1 MNEATLLALSAVA
14 FALVAGANDGATL
27 VAINLPNPAIRP
39 PAAIAILAVAVAVI
53 PLVVGA
59 RVAETL
65 VHGFVSFE
73 GRGGEGHFLGA
84 VVAALAVVF
93 VLSRRGLPT
102 SLTLALLGAIVGTG
116 LGLGLPVSWATV
128 TAVLL
133 IGLAAPA
140 VSSIAGLLTAR
151 ALAHSQAG
159 HHVWTQLRLL
169 GAIAFLLQSIAY
181 AANDGQKMLAVL
193 AIALG
198 LGANG
203 RVVVQP
209 GSQILLGVLF
219 ALGTLA
225 GIERFAGRLGRG
237 ILPVRALHV
246 VASELASAASVL
258 VSAGL
263 GAPVSMTQA
272 STAALVGAGVSETVW
287 RVRWEQAVRIG
298 GAWVLTLP
306 ASALTGALVALVLG
320 FRA

>member
-1 MNEATLLALSAVA
+1 MNETALLVLTAVA
-14 FALVAGANDGATL
+14 FALVTGANDGATL
-27 VAINLPNPAIRP
+27 VVINLPNPAVRP
-39 PAAIAILAVAVAVI
+39 LAAIAILAGAVVVI
-53 PLVVGA
+53 PLVAGA

-65 VHGFVSFE
+65 ARGLVPFE
-73 GRGGEGHFLGA
+73 GRGAEGHFLGA
-84 VVAALAVVF
+84 VVVALGVVS

-116 LGLGLPVSWATV
+116 LALRLPVSWATV
-128 TAVLL
+128 AAVCL

-140 VSSIAGLLTAR
+140 VSSILALLTVW
-151 ALAHSQAG
+151 ALARLPVPRHAWSQLW
-159 HHVWTQLRLL
+159 VL
-169 GAIAFLLQSIAY
+169 GVVSFLLQSLAY

-203 RVVVQP
+203 HIAVQP
-209 GSQILLGVLF
+209 GSQMLLGVLF
-219 ALGTLA
+219 AVGTLA

-246 VASELASAASVL
+246 VSSELASAVSVL

-272 STAALVGAGVSETVW
+272 STAALIGAGVSETVW
-287 RVRWEQAVRIG
+287 RVRWEQAVRIA

-306 ASALTGALVALVLG
+306 VSAVTGALVALVLR
-320 FRA
+320 FLV

>member
-1 MNEATLLALSAVA
+1 VNEGILLVLTAVA

-39 PAAIAILAVAVAVI
+39 SAAIAILAMAVVI
-53 PLVVGA
+53 VPLVFGA

-65 VHGFVSFE
+65 VGGLVSFE
-73 GRGGEGHFLGA
+73 GGAGERHFLGA

-116 LGLGLPVSWATV
+116 LGLGLTVSWATV

-140 VSSIAGLLTAR
+140 VSSIAGLLMAR
-151 ALAHSQAG
+151 ALGLSQVGRHA
-159 HHVWTQLRLL
+159 WTQLR
-169 GAIAFLLQSIAY
+169 FLSGISFLFQSIAY

-209 GSQILLGVLF
+209 GSQILLGTLF
-219 ALGTLA
+219 ALGTLT
-225 GIERFAGRLGRG
+225 GIDRFASRLGRG

-272 STAALVGAGVSETVW
+272 ATAALLGAGVSETVW
-287 RVRWEQAVRIG
+287 RVRWEQALRIG
-298 GAWVLTLP
+298 GAWVFTLP
-306 ASALTGALVALVLG
+306 ASVLAGAFVALALGVLV
-320 FRA
+320 

>member
-1 MNEATLLALSAVA
+1 VNEATLLALTAVA
-14 FALVAGANDGATL
+14 FALVTGANDGATL

-39 PAAIAILAVAVAVI
+39 LAAVALLAVAVAVI

-65 VHGFVSFE
+65 ARGLVSFE
-73 GRGGEGHFLGA
+73 GGGGEGHFLGA
-84 VVAALAVVF
+84 VVAALAVVL

-116 LGLGLPVSWATV
+116 LGLGLAVSWATV
-128 TAVLL
+128 IAVVL
-133 IGLAAPA
+133 IGLAAPV
-140 VSSIAGLLTAR
+140 VSSIGGLLTVR
-151 ALAHSQAG
+151 AFGHSPVG
-159 HHVWTQLRLL
+159 HAWTQLRAL
-169 GAIAFLLQSIAY
+169 GVISFLLQSIAY

-203 RVVVQP
+203 RIVVQP
-209 GSQILLGVLF
+209 GPQILLGALF

-225 GIERFAGRLGRG
+225 GIERLAGRLGRG

-246 VASELASAASVL
+246 VASEIASATSVL
-258 VSAGL
+258 VSPGL
-263 GAPVSMTQA
+263 GAPVSMTHA
-272 STAALVGAGVSETVW
+272 STAALIGAGVSETIW
-287 RVRWEQAVRIG
+287 RVRWEQAIRIA

-306 ASALTGALVALVLG
+306 AAALAGALVALVLR